1 MDQCAHNMTMTTTA
15 TATRTR
21 KPLAPEVT
29 PDAAHI
35 IRVFRDA
42 TESQMAEGLAWYAD
56 AHTLAVALDS
66 RNPLRAAGVIAALS
80 VKQDWSRNVVLATR
94 AFAEGHASGTLG
106 FCVKAA
112 DRILAGESVDDVLKG
127 DKTNN
132 FAHVIADPTDAH
144 AVVVDRHAFDIALGR
159 VTDDET
165 RGILSR
171 KGVYDTFA
179 DAYREAAAV
188 LGYSPSQVQAV
199 TWVVWRQTAT
209 KFAAANRRRAGA

>member
-1 MDQCAHNMTMTTTA
+1 MVTCAHNMPMTTT
-15 TATRTR
+15 TAPRTR

-35 IRVFRDA
+35 IRVFREANDG
-42 TESQMAEGLAWYAD
+42 QLAEGLAWYAD
-56 AHTLAVALDS
+56 AHSVAVALDPQ
-66 RNPLRAAGVIAALS
+66 NVLRAAGVISALS
-80 VKQDWSRNVVLATR
+80 VKQDWNRNVILAGR
-94 AFAEGHASGTLG
+94 AFADGQASGTLG

-112 DRILAGESVDDVLKG
+112 DRILSGEHVDAVLKG

-132 FAHVIADPTDAH
+132 FAHVIADPTDPH

-171 KGVYDTFA
+171 KGVYDAFA
-179 DAYREAAAV
+179 DAYREAASV

-199 TWVVWRQTAT
+199 TWVVWRETET
-209 KFAAANRRRAGA
+209 KFAAANRRAAGRA

>member
-1 MDQCAHNMTMTTTA
+1 MTT

-21 KPLAPEVT
+21 KALAPEVT
-29 PDAAHI
+29 PDAANI
-35 IRVFRDA
+35 IRIFREADDA
-42 TESQMAEGLAWYAD
+42 QLAEGLAWYAD
-56 AHTLAVALDS
+56 AHSLAVALDS
-66 RNPLRAAGVIAALS
+66 DDVLRAAGVIAALS
-80 VKQDWSRNVVLATR
+80 VKQDWSRNVILAAR
-94 AFAEGHASGTLG
+94 AFADGHASGTLG

-112 DRILAGESVDDVLKG
+112 DRILAGEHVDTVLRG

-144 AVVVDRHAFDIALGR
+144 AVVIDRHAFDIALGR

-199 TWVVWRQTAT
+199 TWVVWRQTVT
-209 KFAAANRRRAGA
+209 KFAAANRRKAAAS